1 MSSSVDDGNME
12 CWHYHEQL
20 ISRNELASKVGSF
33 SSPEDESKKRR
44 EVLER
49 RPSYRKILNDLSSAE
64 VSAIA
69 AQFNQNLQQQH
80 LLQEIKTEPDQH
92 PSSSSHHPSH
102 HPSVVNLNGPSSV
115 SSTSSSSPLG
125 VISPPSAILSAAAAA
140 AASSPYLK
148 VVPASTIQLAPGSQ
162 ELGSLSALTVNT
174 GSASG
179 GGGPGGGGGGHPT
192 SSIVQYAH
200 GGQDGQSFFVPGMLN
215 LFNIQ
220 KLDM

>member
-1 MSSSVDDGNME
+1 MARWY
-12 CWHYHEQL
+12 CEQL

-80 LLQEIKTEPDQH
+80 LLQEIKSEPDQH

-140 AASSPYLK
+140 VSSPYLK

-179 GGGPGGGGGGHPT
+179 GSGGGGGGHPT

-215 LFNIQ
+215 LSSLLPVAQ